1 MEQYKLELTQQG
13 KENLTDTINTL
24 MEAAQ
29 EIANSSEKDFEQ
41 MKSKKWYKRLWEVV
55 TFSKNNQKTTARGVS
70 NLAKLTE
77 IIMKAI
83 VLLANHSEETAKLVS
98 EALNDIENLEG
109 RLEELS
115 LNFKKLALE
124 VKKLKYNY
132 KKSLTLD
139 NLNAEERDIVGSIFA
154 KYTRLCFANGITP
167 NDASRN
173 LYAFAMEGDIVEE
186 DIDVSTH
193 LDKLNPDVQKLLY
206 RLNQSYYYLITGEF
220 DDSDYFDD
228 FSVSVKD
235 IKLIRRHIEET
246 VIFSGAENYAKTL
259 VPDDTLYDL
268 IDYDGLV
275 FEEENKETSA
285 ETAGY
290 YEDDDNTTSDDEPE
304 LDNSKAVGLG
314 TVVEGDSND
323 RDCLT
328 VALMCDHVI
337 NECEFVDVFY
347 ESEYIGKA
355 RVIEIDDIDSY
366 VIEKTKIGEFFTI
379 TLDTEDLDIYLE
391 EGDLCLI
398 QKRNLKKAVAA
409 KKSSKVSDD
418 TKNKKATDKA
428 VPDFEIDNVIAT
440 FFDSERKGNILS
452 SFTNCEKSFVENEV
466 VHVFKFGGNY
476 LGEAC
481 ITKIDDNGSRQKK
494 AIPDEFY
501 TVSIDVSNLSER
513 VDGSDIYTLIKKD
526 SFNEVNEFAEGE
538 EETDRFS
545 AMQKIFKN
553 YIYSIVTIQSSV
565 VIGGDNKKVR
575 NAISAFAPHVDEDE
589 VLGFYDTTLFGSG
602 KNGYIFTTT
611 GIAYKDMGPAVA
623 FDYDEIFNVTT
634 TNASKDCNKTLL
646 VILDDMRNIEITSV
660 SLNKTPFLEFL
671 EEIKDLG

>member
-41 MKSKKWYKRLWEVV
+41 MKSKKWYKRLWEVI

-139 NLNAEERDIVGSIFA
+139 NLKAEERDIVGSIFA

-246 VIFSGAENYAKTL
+246 VIFSGTENYAKTL
-259 VPDDTLYDL
+259 VPDDALYDL
-268 IDYDGLV
+268 IDNDGLV

-285 ETAGY
+285 ETADE
-290 YEDDDNTTSDDEPE
+290 YEDDDDDNTTSDDEPE

-314 TVVEGDSND
+314 AVVEGDSKD
-323 RDCLT
+323 LDCLT
-328 VALMCDHVI
+328 VALICDLVI

-355 RVIEIDDIDSY
+355 RVSEIYDTDSHN
-366 VIEKTKIGEFFTI
+366 IEKTKIGEFFTI

-391 EGDLCLI
+391 EGDSCLI
-398 QKRNLKKAVAA
+398 QKRNLKKAV
-409 KKSSKVSDD
+409 
-418 TKNKKATDKA
+418 
-428 VPDFEIDNVIAT
+428 PDFEIDNMIT
-440 FFDSERKGNILS
+440 DFCDSERKGNILS
-452 SFTNCEKSFVENEV
+452 FFADCEKSFFENEV
-466 VHVFKFGGNY
+466 VHVFTIGGGNY

-494 AIPDEFY
+494 AIPGEYY
-501 TVSIDVSNLSER
+501 TISIDVSNLSER
-513 VDGSDIYTLIKKD
+513 IDGSDIYALTKKD
-526 SFNEVNEFAEGE
+526 SFDEVNEFADDE

-545 AMQKIFKN
+545 AMQKIFKY
-553 YIYSIVTIQSSV
+553 YIYSIATIQSSV

-575 NAISAFAPHVDEDE
+575 NAISAFAPHVYEDE

-602 KNGYIFTTT
+602 KNGYLFTTT
-611 GIAYKDMGPAVA
+611 GIVYKDMGPAVA
-623 FDYDEIFNVTT
+623 FDYDEILNVTT
-634 TNASKDCNKTLL
+634 TIASKDCNKTLL
-646 VILDDMRNIEITSV
+646 VILDNMRTIEITSL

>member
-41 MKSKKWYKRLWEVV
+41 MKSKKWYKRLWEVI

-77 IIMKAI
+77 VIMKAI

-139 NLNAEERDIVGSIFA
+139 NLKAEERDIVGSIFA

-246 VIFSGAENYAKTL
+246 VIFSGTENYAKTL
-259 VPDDTLYDL
+259 VPDDALYDL
-268 IDYDGLV
+268 IDNDGLV

-285 ETAGY
+285 ETTDE
-290 YEDDDNTTSDDEPE
+290 YEDDDNTISDDEPEFDNSKAAQVASAILMRLIDDEPE

-314 TVVEGDSND
+314 
-323 RDCLT
+323 
-328 VALMCDHVI
+328 
-337 NECEFVDVFY
+337 
-347 ESEYIGKA
+347 
-355 RVIEIDDIDSY
+355 
-366 VIEKTKIGEFFTI
+366 
-379 TLDTEDLDIYLE
+379 
-391 EGDLCLI
+391 
-398 QKRNLKKAVAA
+398 AVAE
-409 KKSSKVSDD
+409 KKRSKVPDD

-428 VPDFEIDNVIAT
+428 VPDFEIDNLIT
-440 FFDSERKGNILS
+440 SFYCSERKGNILS
-452 SFTNCEKSFVENEV
+452 SFTDCEKSFFENEV
-466 VHVFKFGGNY
+466 VHVFKIGGNY

-494 AIPDEFY
+494 AIPGEFY

-513 VDGSDIYTLIKKD
+513 VDGSDTYALIKKF
-526 SFNEVNEFAEGE
+526 SFDEVNEFAEDE

-545 AMQKIFKN
+545 AMQKIFKY
-553 YIYSIVTIQSSV
+553 YIYKIVTIQSSV
-565 VIGGDNKKVR
+565 VFGGDNKKAR
-575 NAISAFAPHVDEDE
+575 NAISAFAPHIDEDE

-602 KNGYIFTTT
+602 KNGYLFTTT
-611 GIAYKDMGPAVA
+611 GIVYKDMGPAVA

-634 TNASKDCNKTLL
+634 SIASKDCNKTLL
-646 VILDDMRNIEITSV
+646 VILDNMRTIEITSV